1 MPRRIAQTGA
11 VVKPDKYPTLGRDRW
26 HVSVQITDAMGNGL
40 KGARLRARMT
50 QEQAAAALGL
60 SKGGYIKKEHGD
72 RKLSDDF
79 IRKACAVFGVSPE
92 EILSEI
98 NLDQLP
104 GPGELL
110 PIDPE
115 KLASFV
121 AQAKDRIASLS
132 EIEAKNLVLALISAS
147 RMP

>member
-1 MPRRIAQTGA
+1 MSRRITHNGIAVKRYEYPTMGRDSSMLVAQT
-11 VVKPDKYPTLGRDRW
+11 
-26 HVSVQITDAMGNGL
+26 TDSMGNGL
-40 KGARLRARMT
+40 KGARERARMT
-50 QEQAAAALGL
+50 QEQAAASLGL
-60 SKGGYIKKEHGD
+60 SKGGYIKKEQGS

-79 IRKACAVFGVSPE
+79 IRKACAVFGVAPE

-98 NLDQLP
+98 NLGPMP
-104 GPGELL
+104 GQAELT

-121 AQAKDRIASLS
+121 AQAKDRLSSLS

-147 RMP
+147 RRP